1 MYKFTV
7 EQNEYLEQ
15 EVQGYYY
22 DEYHGGENWKIPE
35 TLENMLTTIKN
46 DKATNQKS
54 ILQSATNRLEYI
66 LKSDLPKIINDVNL
80 DTLVVCVIP
89 RAKREIS
96 YKKDQL
102 LFKATVKKVVNSL
115 NKFKD
120 GTEFIARMENTR
132 TTHRNRYGQGG
143 DGKMPYPGI
152 TKDTCYISKKVKG
165 KDILLI
171 DDIYTKT
178 VNIDEDA
185 IQALFDSGARSV
197 IFYAIGK
204 TVKRD

>member
-1 MYKFTV
+1 MYKFIV
-7 EQNEYLEQ
+7 EQNECLKQ
-15 EVQGYYY
+15 DVQGYYH
-22 DEYHGGENWKIPE
+22 DEYHGGGDWKIPE

-46 DKATNQKS
+46 DNATNKKD
-54 ILQSATNRLEYI
+54 ILQLATNKLKHI

-80 DTLVVCVIP
+80 DTLVVCVVP
-89 RAKREIS
+89 RAKREIQ
-96 YKKDQL
+96 YENEQL
-102 LFKATVKKVVNSL
+102 LFKATVKEVVNSL

-120 GTEFIARMENTR
+120 GTEFIVRMENTR
-132 TTHRNRYGQGG
+132 TTHRNKYGQGG

-185 IQALFDSGARSV
+185 IQALFDNGAKSV

-204 TVKRD
+204 TVRR